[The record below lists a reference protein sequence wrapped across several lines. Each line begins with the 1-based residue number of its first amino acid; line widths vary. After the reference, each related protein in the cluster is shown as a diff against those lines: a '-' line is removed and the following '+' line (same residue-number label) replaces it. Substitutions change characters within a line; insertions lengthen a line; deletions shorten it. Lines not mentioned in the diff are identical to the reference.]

1 MERIF
6 ISNKEI
12 DKYLSACF
20 FALSNGNDEVKISGR
35 GNNTKRSIDVAAILL
50 REHLDVP
57 NELPTLSDV
66 KKALDDNDTSKAK
79 SLLNQL
85 MSCEVK
91 IGSENYE
98 NEDRFVST
106 IDITL
111 RGKRKQ

>member
-6 ISNKEI
+6 IANKDI

-20 FALSNGNDEVKISGR
+20 FALSNGNDEVQITGR

-50 REHLDVP
+50 REHLDIP
-57 NELPTLSDV
+57 DELPPLSDV
-66 KKALDDNDTSKAK
+66 MKALDNKNIDEAK
-79 SLLNQL
+79 ELLKKL
-85 MSCEVK
+85 MTCEIR
-91 IGSENYE
+91 IGSENYK

-106 IDITL
+106 IDIKL